1 MKNKLAYYNDIDP
14 VACAVV
20 EKMIEA
26 ALIPDGNVEC
36 KSITDIEPEDIS
48 DYGAVH
54 MFCGIGLWP
63 LALRQAGW
71 PDPSEGIPNSQV
83 WTGSPPCQ
91 PFSVA
96 STSKLGFNDDRH
108 LSPQFE
114 RLIKAVSPTTVYFE
128 QVSGASGKTWF
139 SALQESLEGKYS
151 TIGIS
156 SGACTVGSPMLRK
169 RIYGVADRLMSDREE
184 IGRQWWASPSADS
197 ERQSRKIQ
205 QNGRTKLRLKTGR
218 PSEIDR
224 CERGF
229 TDSSRVGESTT
240 LRQEKLQTDNDRRR
254 EVERSESPSE
264 VSTHSVGCSDTGR
277 GEENMGNSNSERS
290 QRCKFDRE
298 NSGKN
303 GQGRESLYGSA
314 SESSS
319 GNDANKEGMDNA
331 NNQKPRTGAS
341 VLERGGTDGETQEA
355 QFINAGS
362 EDGDRPTPHYHNFW
376 ANPDYIYCRD
386 GYYRPI
392 RSGGGAESATFCLLN
407 GYPGRSASL
416 RLLGN
421 GIVVPQAQAFIE
433 SHIEAKI
440 EMEKMNDSNN
450 TD

>member
-96 STSKLGFNDDRH
+96 STSKLGFKDERH
-108 LSPQFE
+108 LSPEFE
-114 RLIKAVSPTTVYFE
+114 RLIKAINPTTVYFE

-139 SALQESLEGKYS
+139 SSLQESLKEGYS
-151 TIGIS
+151 TTGIS

-169 RIYGVADRLMSDREE
+169 RIYGVADRLMADRKE

-197 ERQSRKIQ
+197 ERQSRKVLQ
-205 QNGRTKLRLKTGR
+205 DGRTKLRLKTGR
-218 PSEIDR
+218 PGEIDR
-224 CERGF
+224 CQRGF
-229 TDSSRVGESTT
+229 TDSSRVGESLTQ
-240 LRQEKLQTDNDRRR
+240 RQEKLQTDNDRRR

-264 VSTHSVGCSDTGR
+264 VSTYSVGRSDTGR
-277 GEENMGNSNSERS
+277 GE
-290 QRCKFDRE
+290 
-298 NSGKN
+298 
-303 GQGRESLYGSA
+303 
-314 SESSS
+314 
-319 GNDANKEGMDNA
+319 EGMDNA
-331 NNQKPRTGAS
+331 NNQKSRTGTS
-341 VLERGGTDGETQEA
+341 VLERGRTDRETQEA
-355 QFINAGS
+355 QSIDAGS

-376 ANPDYIYCRD
+376 ADPDYIYCRD

-440 EMEKMNDSNN
+440 EMEKMNDSDY

>member
-1 MKNKLAYYNDIDP
+1 MKSRLAYYNDIDP

-26 ALIPDGNVEC
+26 ALIPDGDVEC
-36 KSITDIEPEDIS
+36 KSITDIEPEDIA

-71 PDPSEGIPNSQV
+71 PDPSEGTPNSQV

-96 STSKLGFNDDRH
+96 STSKLGFKDERH
-108 LSPQFE
+108 LSPEFE
-114 RLIKAVSPTTVYFE
+114 RLIKAANPATVYFE

-169 RIYGVADRLMSDREE
+169 RIYGVADSLMADRKE

-197 ERQSRKIQ
+197 ERQSRKVLQ
-205 QNGRTKLRLKTGR
+205 DGRTKLRLET
-218 PSEIDR
+218 
-224 CERGF
+224 
-229 TDSSRVGESTT
+229 
-240 LRQEKLQTDNDRRR
+240 
-254 EVERSESPSE
+254 
-264 VSTHSVGCSDTGR
+264 
-277 GEENMGNSNSERS
+277 
-290 QRCKFDRE
+290 
-298 NSGKN
+298 
-303 GQGRESLYGSA
+303 
-314 SESSS
+314 
-319 GNDANKEGMDNA
+319 EGMDNA
-331 NNQKPRTGAS
+331 NNQKPRTGPS
-341 VLERGGTDGETQEA
+341 VLERGREDGETQGY
-355 QFINAGS
+355 QPINAGS
-362 EDGDRPTPHYHNFW
+362 EDGDRTTPHYHNFW
-376 ANPDYIYCRD
+376 ADPDYIYCRD

-416 RLLGN
+416 RLVGN

-440 EMEKMNDSNN
+440 EMEKMNDSAY

>member
-1 MKNKLAYYNDIDP
+1 MRGLLMKNKLAYYNDIDP

-26 ALIPDGNVEC
+26 DLIPDGNVEC

-96 STSKLGFNDDRH
+96 STSKLGFKDDRH

-114 RLIKAVSPTTVYFE
+114 RLIKALNPTTVYFE

-139 SALQESLEGKYS
+139 SALQESLEGGYS
-151 TIGIS
+151 TVGIS
-156 SGACTVGSPMLRK
+156 SGACSVGSPMLRK
-169 RIYGVADRLMSDREE
+169 RIYGVADRLMADRKE

-197 ERQSRKIQ
+197 ERQSRKVLQ
-205 QNGRTKLRLKTGR
+205 DGRTKLRLKTGR

-224 CERGF
+224 CQPGL
-229 TDSSRVGESTT
+229 TDSSRVGESLTQ
-240 LRQEKLQTDNDRRR
+240 RQEKLQTDNDRRR
-254 EVERSESPSE
+254 EMERSESPSE

-277 GEENMGNSNSERS
+277 GEENMEYPNSERLEGQAREELEYAQHSNSGRTGRCEEGMDNPNSERS
-290 QRCKFDRE
+290 QGGKFDRE

-303 GQGRESLYGSA
+303 GQGRESLYGSTG
-314 SESSS
+314 ESSS
-319 GNDANKEGMDNA
+319 GNDAN
-331 NNQKPRTGAS
+331 
-341 VLERGGTDGETQEA
+341 
-355 QFINAGS
+355 
-362 EDGDRPTPHYHNFW
+362 RPTPHYHNFW
-376 ANPDYIYCRD
+376 ADPDYIYCRD

-416 RLLGN
+416 RLIGN

-440 EMEKMNDSNN
+440 EMEKMNDSDN

>member
-96 STSKLGFNDDRH
+96 STSKYRLGFNDERH
-108 LSPQFE
+108 LSPEFE
-114 RLIKAVSPTTVYFE
+114 RLIKAVNPTTVYFE

-169 RIYGVADRLMSDREE
+169 RIYGVADRLMADRKE

-197 ERQSRKIQ
+197 ERQSRKVLQ
-205 QNGRTKLRLKTGR
+205 DGRTKLRLKTGR
-218 PSEIDR
+218 PGEIDR
-224 CERGF
+224 CERGL
-229 TDSSRVGESTT
+229 TDSSR
-240 LRQEKLQTDNDRRR
+240 
-254 EVERSESPSE
+254 
-264 VSTHSVGCSDTGR
+264 
-277 GEENMGNSNSERS
+277 GEE
-290 QRCKFDRE
+290 
-298 NSGKN
+298 
-303 GQGRESLYGSA
+303 
-314 SESSS
+314 
-319 GNDANKEGMDNA
+319 
-331 NNQKPRTGAS
+331 
-341 VLERGGTDGETQEA
+341 A
-355 QFINAGS
+355 QSIDAGS

-440 EMEKMNDSNN
+440 EMEKINDSDY

>member
-1 MKNKLAYYNDIDP
+1 MKSKLAYYNDIDP

-26 ALIPDGNVEC
+26 DLIPDGNVEC

-96 STSKLGFNDDRH
+96 STSKLGFKDERH

-114 RLIKAVSPTTVYFE
+114 RLIKAINPATVYFE

-139 SALQESLEGKYS
+139 SALQESLEGGYS

-169 RIYGVADRLMSDREE
+169 RIYGVADRLMADSKE

-205 QNGRTKLRLKTGR
+205 QDGRTKLRSKTGR
-218 PSEIDR
+218 PGEIDR
-224 CERGF
+224 CQRGL

-240 LRQEKLQTDNDRRR
+240 LRQEKLQTDNDRGR
-254 EVERSESPSE
+254 EMERSESPSE
-264 VSTHSVGCSDTGR
+264 VSTHSVGRSDTGR
-277 GEENMGNSNSERS
+277 GEENMEYPNSERLEG
-290 QRCKFDRE
+290 QARE
-298 NSGKN
+298 ELEYAQHSNSGRT
-303 GQGRESLYGSA
+303 GR
-314 SESSS
+314 
-319 GNDANKEGMDNA
+319 DAN
-331 NNQKPRTGAS
+331 
-341 VLERGGTDGETQEA
+341 
-355 QFINAGS
+355 
-362 EDGDRPTPHYHNFW
+362 RPTPHYHNFW
-376 ANPDYIYCRD
+376 ADPDYIYCRD

-416 RLLGN
+416 RLIGN

-440 EMEKMNDSNN
+440 EMEKMNDSDY

>member
-1 MKNKLAYYNDIDP
+1 MRGLLMKNKLAYYNDIDP

-114 RLIKAVSPTTVYFE
+114 RLIKAVNPTTVYFE

-169 RIYGVADRLMSDREE
+169 RIYGVADRLMADREE

-205 QNGRTKLRLKTGR
+205 QDGRTKLRLKTGR
-218 PSEIDR
+218 PGEIDR
-224 CERGF
+224 CERGL
-229 TDSSRVGESTT
+229 TDSSR
-240 LRQEKLQTDNDRRR
+240 
-254 EVERSESPSE
+254 
-264 VSTHSVGCSDTGR
+264 
-277 GEENMGNSNSERS
+277 GEEN
-290 QRCKFDRE
+290 
-298 NSGKN
+298 
-303 GQGRESLYGSA
+303 
-314 SESSS
+314 
-319 GNDANKEGMDNA
+319 MDNA

-341 VLERGGTDGETQEA
+341 VLERGRTDGETQEA

-362 EDGDRPTPHYHNFW
+362 KDGDRPTPHYHNFW
-376 ANPDYIYCRD
+376 ADPDYIYCRD

-416 RLLGN
+416 RLIGN

>member
-1 MKNKLAYYNDIDP
+1 MRGLLMKNKLAYYNDIDP

-96 STSKLGFNDDRH
+96 STSKLGFKDERH
-108 LSPQFE
+108 LSPEFE
-114 RLIKAVSPTTVYFE
+114 RLIKAINPTTVYFE

-139 SALQESLEGKYS
+139 SSLQESLKEGYS
-151 TIGIS
+151 TTGIS

-169 RIYGVADRLMSDREE
+169 RIYGVADRLMADRKE

-197 ERQSRKIQ
+197 ERQSRKVLQ
-205 QNGRTKLRLKTGR
+205 DGRTKLRLKTGR
-218 PSEIDR
+218 PGEIDR
-224 CERGF
+224 CQRGF
-229 TDSSRVGESTT
+229 TDSSRVGESLTQ
-240 LRQEKLQTDNDRRR
+240 RQEKLQTDNDRRR

-264 VSTHSVGCSDTGR
+264 VSTYSVGRSDTGR
-277 GEENMGNSNSERS
+277 GE
-290 QRCKFDRE
+290 
-298 NSGKN
+298 
-303 GQGRESLYGSA
+303 
-314 SESSS
+314 
-319 GNDANKEGMDNA
+319 EGMDNA
-331 NNQKPRTGAS
+331 NNQKSRTGTS
-341 VLERGGTDGETQEA
+341 VLERGRTDRETQEA
-355 QFINAGS
+355 QSIDAGS

-376 ANPDYIYCRD
+376 ADPDYIYCRD

-440 EMEKMNDSNN
+440 EMEKMNDSDY

>member
-1 MKNKLAYYNDIDP
+1 MRVLSMKNKLAYYNDIDP

-96 STSKLGFNDDRH
+96 STSKLGFNDERH

-114 RLIKAVSPTTVYFE
+114 RLIKAVNPTTVYFE

-151 TIGIS
+151 TTGIS

-169 RIYGVADRLMSDREE
+169 RIYGVADRLMADREE

-205 QNGRTKLRLKTGR
+205 QDGRTKLRLKTGR

-224 CERGF
+224 CERGL
-229 TDSSRVGESTT
+229 TDSSR
-240 LRQEKLQTDNDRRR
+240 
-254 EVERSESPSE
+254 
-264 VSTHSVGCSDTGR
+264 
-277 GEENMGNSNSERS
+277 GEEGMGNPNSERLEGG
-290 QRCKFDRE
+290 KFDRE
-298 NSGKN
+298 NSTKN
-303 GQGRESLYGSA
+303 GQGRESLYGSTC
-314 SESSS
+314 ESSS
-319 GNDANKEGMDNA
+319 GNDAN
-331 NNQKPRTGAS
+331 
-341 VLERGGTDGETQEA
+341 
-355 QFINAGS
+355 
-362 EDGDRPTPHYHNFW
+362 RPTPHYHNFW
-376 ANPDYIYCRD
+376 ADPDYIYCRD

>member
-1 MKNKLAYYNDIDP
+1 MRVLSMKNKLAYYNDIDP

-96 STSKLGFNDDRH
+96 STSKLGFNDERH

-114 RLIKAVSPTTVYFE
+114 RLIKAVNPSTVYFE

-139 SALQESLEGKYS
+139 SALQESLKEGYS
-151 TIGIS
+151 TVGIS

-169 RIYGVADRLMSDREE
+169 RIYGVADRLMADREE

-277 GEENMGNSNSERS
+277 GEE
-290 QRCKFDRE
+290 
-298 NSGKN
+298 
-303 GQGRESLYGSA
+303 
-314 SESSS
+314 
-319 GNDANKEGMDNA
+319 GMDNA
-331 NNQKPRTGAS
+331 NNQEPRTGAS
-341 VLERGGTDGETQEA
+341 LLERGRTDGETQGY
-355 QFINAGS
+355 QPINAGS

-376 ANPDYIYCRD
+376 ADPDYIYCRD